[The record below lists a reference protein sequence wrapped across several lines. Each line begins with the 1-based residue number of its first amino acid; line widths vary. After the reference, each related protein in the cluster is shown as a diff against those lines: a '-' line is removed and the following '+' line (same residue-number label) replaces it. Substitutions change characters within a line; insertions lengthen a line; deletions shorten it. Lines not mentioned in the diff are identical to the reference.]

1 MTLYYISYQF
11 IKKIAN
17 AVKSKLGMSG
27 KVKVSDIPFLIDSIQ
42 GGGDGK
48 LYKKIENKLANKLT
62 VLSSFSC
69 TESSEKY
76 NITVIPF
83 LTPTEQN
90 TTV

>member
-27 KVKVSDIPFLIDSIQ
+27 KIKVSDIPFLIESIQ

-69 TESSEKY
+69 TEISETY
-76 NITVIPF
+76 DTTVIGF
-83 LTPTEQN
+83 LEPVEIIS
-90 TTV
+90 

>member
-62 VLSSFSC
+62 VLSSFTC
-69 TESSEKY
+69 TETSEKY
-76 NITVIPF
+76 EITVIGDLEP
-83 LTPTEQN
+83 
-90 TTV
+90 V

>member
-17 AVKSKLGMSG
+17 AVKSKIGMSG
-27 KVKVSDIPFLIDSIQ
+27 KIKVSDIPFLIESIQ
-42 GGGDGK
+42 GGNGK
-48 LYKKIENKLANKLT
+48 LYLTMQNKLANKLT

-76 NITVIPF
+76 NITVIPS
-83 LTPTEQN
+83 LTPTEEN
-90 TTV
+90 TTA